1 MFSYFCD
8 FLQQTLENTNQ
19 LQFNQLSTR
28 LQHQHDKMITALT
41 IQSDGVVSASN
52 VCNIFLQMS
61 YHQSLS
67 AENFFFII
75 FVLFPSSCF
84 IKNTARHFGCLLKQ
98 CSKFSVTRKF
108 PRSLI
113 YATQFFHGFGKR
125 KEKRKC
131 SFFSAYKETLRQNF
145 IQKIN
150 MRLTFSFLWMK
161 YRLG

>member
-1 MFSYFCD
+1 
-8 FLQQTLENTNQ
+8 
-19 LQFNQLSTR
+19 
-28 LQHQHDKMITALT
+28 MITALT

-67 AENFFFII
+67 AEKNFFII
-75 FVLFPSSCF
+75 FSCCF
-84 IKNTARHFGCLLKQ
+84 LLLALLKTQRHSGCLLKQ
-98 CSKFSVTRKF
+98 YSKLSVTRKF
-108 PRSLI
+108 PRPLI

>member
-1 MFSYFCD
+1 M
-8 FLQQTLENTNQ
+8 ENTNQ

-75 FVLFPSSCF
+75 FSCCF
-84 IKNTARHFGCLLKQ
+84 LLLALLK
-98 CSKFSVTRKF
+98 
-108 PRSLI
+108 
-113 YATQFFHGFGKR
+113 TQRGILDV
-125 KEKRKC
+125 
-131 SFFSAYKETLRQNF
+131 Y
-145 IQKIN
+145 
-150 MRLTFSFLWMK
+150 
-161 YRLG
+161 